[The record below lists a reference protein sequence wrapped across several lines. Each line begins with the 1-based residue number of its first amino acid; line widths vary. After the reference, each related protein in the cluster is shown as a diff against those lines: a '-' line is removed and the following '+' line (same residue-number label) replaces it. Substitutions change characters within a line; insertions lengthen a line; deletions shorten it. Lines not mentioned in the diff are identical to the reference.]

1 MKMNGNTVLITG
13 GAGGIGF
20 ALAEAFLNAGNEV
33 IICSRKKE
41 GLQKAQVKYPALHVR
56 ECDVSDGSSRD
67 SLVSWIVENH
77 LNLNILVNNAGIQ
90 NDIDFRLGKEELLKG
105 ESEIRT
111 NLEAPIYL
119 CASLIPLLIKQPSA
133 AIVNVSSALGIV
145 PMANMPVYCATKAGL
160 HIFTKCL
167 RRQLILT
174 NIRVFEILPPAVD
187 TELNIQGRR
196 GRLEAGWQMAMQ
208 TISASEYVSSVM
220 ERLEKDELEIVGSQ
234 LKNATQAE
242 QESMFESMNTAWR

>member
-1 MKMNGNTVLITG
+1 MKLNGNTILITG

-20 ALAEAFLNAGNEV
+20 ALAEAFLAAGNEV
-33 IICSRKKE
+33 IICSRKKDR
-41 GLQKAQVKYPALHVR
+41 LQQAQQRYPGLHVR

-67 SLVSWIVENH
+67 ALVSWIIENH
-77 LNLNILVNNAGIQ
+77 KKLNILVNNAGIQ
-90 NDIDFRLGKEELLKG
+90 NNIDFRLGKEELLRG

-119 CASLIPLLIKQPSA
+119 CASLIPLLMNQSTA
-133 AIVNVSSALGIV
+133 AIVNVSSSLGLV
-145 PMANMPVYCATKAGL
+145 PMAHMPVYCATKAGL

-187 TELNIQGRR
+187 TELNMQGRR
-196 GRLEAGWQMAMQ
+196 RLDTGAQTGLR
-208 TISASEYVSSVM
+208 TISASEYAASIM
-220 ERLEKDELEIVGSQ
+220 ERLERDELEIVGSA
-234 LKNATQAE
+234 LKNASPAE
-242 QESMFESMNTAWR
+242 QESMFENMNMAWR

>member
-33 IICSRKKE
+33 IICSKRKDR
-41 GLQKAQVKYPALHVR
+41 LLKAQAQYPALHVR

-67 SLVSWIVENH
+67 SLVSWIAENH
-77 LNLNILVNNAGIQ
+77 KNLNILVNNACIQ
-90 NDIDFRLGKEELLKG
+90 KDIDFRLGKEELLKG

-119 CASLIPLLIKQPSA
+119 CASLVPLLMNQQAA
-133 AIVNVSSALGIV
+133 AIVNVSSALGII
-145 PMANMPVYCATKAGL
+145 PMAQMPVYCATKAGL

-167 RRQLILT
+167 RRQLVLT
-174 NIRVFEILPPAVD
+174 NIRVFEVIPPAVD
-187 TELNIQGRR
+187 TEPNMQNRR
-196 GRLEAGWQMAMQ
+196 SRLEAGWQVAMQ
-208 TISASEYVSSVM
+208 TISASEYISSVM
-220 ERLEKDELEIVGSQ
+220 ERLEKDELEIVGSK
-234 LKNATQAE
+234 LKNASLAE